1 MTVSSPSPQ
10 RVSRATIAELRSV
23 AITGLFVLAV
33 FYTLHLGKE
42 FFLPI
47 ALALFL
53 TMLLRPVVQWLRR
66 IRIPAAVAPA
76 IVLTLLLA
84 ATVAG
89 VYQAWEPASD
99 WVTRAPSDLRK
110 LEGKVRKLLRPV
122 ETVTRTAQQVD
133 QITEVTGKKETPSV
147 EIKHATLTETIFGG
161 AKSMLAGALIVLVL
175 SYFFLA
181 WGDQYTRK
189 VRRVLPRAHAER
201 IVTIIG
207 ETESQISRYLLAIT
221 VINLTVGAITAGIMA
236 ALSMPTPLLLG
247 LVAAILNFIPY
258 FGPLVMMG
266 VLGMV
271 ALISFDEPGRAL
283 IAPLLYLCVHA
294 LETNIITP
302 HLLGRRLPLNPLAIF
317 LGFLF
322 WWWLWGI
329 PGAALAVPIMV
340 TIKIVA
346 DRTEGLEGLGEFLG
360 R

>member
-1 MTVSSPSPQ
+1 MTTSPSP

-47 ALALFL
+47 ALAIFL
-53 TMLLRPVVQWLRR
+53 SLPLRPVVQWLRR
-66 IRIPAAVAPA
+66 LHIPAALAPA
-76 IVLTLLLA
+76 LVLGVLLA

-89 VYQAWEPASD
+89 VYQAWEPATE
-99 WVTRAPSDLRK
+99 WVARAPQELRK
-110 LEGKVRKLLRPV
+110 LDTKVRRLLRAV
-122 ETVTRTAQQVD
+122 ESVTRTAQQVD
-133 QITEVTGKKETPSV
+133 EMADATSTNDTQAVQL
-147 EIKHATLTETIFGG
+147 KHATLTETIFGG
-161 AKSMLAGALIVLVL
+161 AKTVAAGALIVLVL

-181 WGDQYTRK
+181 SGDQFLRK
-189 VRRVLPRAHAER
+189 LPRVLPREAAER
-201 IVTIIG
+201 VLAIVG
-207 ETESQISRYLLAIT
+207 ETESQISRYLLAVT
-221 VINLTVGAITAGIMA
+221 VINLAVGGITAGIMA
-236 ALSMPTPLLLG
+236 GLGMPTPLLLG
-247 LVAAILNFIPY
+247 LIAAALNFIPY
-258 FGPLVMMG
+258 FGPAVMAA
-266 VLGMV
+266 LLSMV
-271 ALISFDEPGRAL
+271 ALISFEEPGRAL

-294 LETNIITP
+294 LETNFITP

-322 WWWLWGI
+322 WWWIWGI

-346 DRTEGLEGLGEFLG
+346 DGTESLAGVGEFLG